1 MIDTIK
7 SIYFIKKLFSHLD
20 ETKTLKL
27 IVYNKNLQNIL
38 DINLINYKG
47 ISGKY
52 KLGEKNGGG
61 KEFYISN
68 NQLAYEGG
76 YKNGKRNGKG
86 KEYNKKGELIYEG
99 EYKNGKRDGKGK
111 EYWRKYEYLYSFEGQ
126 YLNGNKWNGKEYYL
140 DYDKEERVKINEI
153 KDGEG
158 HIKEYYEYRM
168 GTYIIKGEIKNGKL
182 NGKGLEGCYY
192 YCLDC
197 GYTLIFEGVYKNG
210 KKWDS
215 DDTSLGYKLKN
226 GKGYAEEINE
236 DYIYKGEYL
245 NGEKNGKGKEYYFN
259 QLVFE
264 GEYKNGKRNGKGK
277 EYNEDKILIY
287 EGEYKNGYKSKGKE
301 YYNNGKLYF
310 EGDYIS
316 GEKWNGKGYD
326 ESGKIIF
333 EIKNGNGYIKEYNN
347 NDYYEG
353 DYLNGEKC
361 GKGKEYD
368 KDGKLIFEGEY
379 KNGKRNGRGKEYNK
393 DGKLIYEGEYKYG
406 KRWIRYGIEYNK
418 KGELIYEGEYLDGK
432 RWNGK
437 GKEYDKYYHDILIFI
452 YEGEY
457 KNGIKWNGVEKI
469 FLGNDLINSINYLNG
484 IGSIDKDEEKEII
497 LSSLLENEE
506 IEIEDE
512 IDDINTKKGYNK
524 VHVIKGTN
532 KKGKRKIIIED
543 PVMDE
548 LYVINSLNI

>member
-1 MIDTIK
+1 MK
-7 SIYFIKKLFSHLD
+7 
-20 ETKTLKL
+20 
-27 IVYNKNLQNIL
+27 
-38 DINLINYKG
+38 
-47 ISGKY
+47 
-52 KLGEKNGGG
+52 
-61 KEFYISN
+61 
-68 NQLAYEGG
+68 
-76 YKNGKRNGKG
+76 
-86 KEYNKKGELIYEG
+86 
-99 EYKNGKRDGKGK
+99 
-111 EYWRKYEYLYSFEGQ
+111 
-126 YLNGNKWNGKEYYL
+126 
-140 DYDKEERVKINEI
+140 
-153 KDGEG
+153 
-158 HIKEYYEYRM
+158 
-168 GTYIIKGEIKNGKL
+168 
-182 NGKGLEGCYY
+182 
-192 YCLDC
+192 
-197 GYTLIFEGVYKNG
+197 
-210 KKWDS
+210 
-215 DDTSLGYKLKN
+215 
-226 GKGYAEEINE
+226 
-236 DYIYKGEYL
+236 
-245 NGEKNGKGKEYYFN
+245 
-259 QLVFE
+259 
-264 GEYKNGKRNGKGK
+264 
-277 EYNEDKILIY
+277 
-287 EGEYKNGYKSKGKE
+287 
-301 YYNNGKLYF
+301 
-310 EGDYIS
+310 
-316 GEKWNGKGYD
+316 
-326 ESGKIIF
+326 
-333 EIKNGNGYIKEYNN
+333 N

-406 KRWIRYGIEYNK
+406 KRWIRYGIEYNKKGELIYEGEYNK